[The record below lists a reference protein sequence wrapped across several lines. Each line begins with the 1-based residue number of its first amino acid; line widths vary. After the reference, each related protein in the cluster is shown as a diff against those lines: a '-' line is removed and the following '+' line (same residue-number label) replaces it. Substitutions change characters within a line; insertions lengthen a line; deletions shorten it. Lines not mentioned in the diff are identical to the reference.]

1 MSGGVNAAFL
11 PWQGELLTQALELK
25 KQQRLP
31 HAVLIDSAS
40 DQDISAFV
48 HYLSRLL
55 LCDAPQKLSTCESCE
70 ACRMLQS
77 GTYADFNYVTLE
89 PNDKTNKLSKNIK
102 IEQIRK
108 LIHEVSLTA
117 RYTRLKIAAIY
128 PAEAMNNSSAN
139 ALLKTLE
146 EPGAGVLLL
155 LVTHNKGRIP
165 ITLRSR
171 CQVWNI
177 KAADKNQAMTWLANQ
192 DMEQDE
198 AVRHLDYANGD
209 PVLALNLMQQGYAS
223 LVDEFKSNFSRFIR
237 GELSVAVLCKELRG
251 FESPLLRRLI
261 NRILSAYCYQM
272 SGANA
277 EAGAEVPQDRATIQ
291 ALLQLQQ
298 QAQHNLQVEENN
310 LDLQLQLED
319 VLISLKQI
327 LTRRTV

>member
-1 MSGGVNAAFL
+1 MSEEVNAAFL
-11 PWQGELLTQALELK
+11 PWQSELLTQALELK
-25 KQQRLP
+25 KQNRLP

-40 DQDISAFV
+40 NQDISAFV

-55 LCDAPQKLSTCESCE
+55 LCDAPENLSTCDTCE
-70 ACRMLQS
+70 ACRMLRS
-77 GTYADFNYVTLE
+77 GTYADFNFVTLE
-89 PNDKTNKLSKNIK
+89 PNEKTNKLSKNIK

-108 LIHEVSLTA
+108 LIHEVTLTS
-117 RYTRLKIAAIY
+117 RYNRLKIATIY

-146 EPGAGVLLL
+146 EPADGVLLL

-171 CQVWNI
+171 SQVWNL
-177 KAADKNQAMTWLANQ
+177 KAADKVQAMDWLT
-192 DMEQDE
+192 EQDIDQEE
-198 AVRHLDYANGD
+198 AILHLDFANGD
-209 PVLALNLMQQGYAS
+209 PILALSLKQQGYAA
-223 LVDEFKSNFSRFIR
+223 LIDKFKSHFSRFIR
-237 GELSVAVLCKELRG
+237 GEMSVSVLCKELKG

-261 NRILSAYCYQM
+261 DRILSAYCYQM

-277 EAGAEVPQDRATIQ
+277 GAEIASQHNQATTQ
-291 ALLQLQQ
+291 ALLQLQL
-298 QAQHNLQVEENN
+298 QAQRNLQVEENN

>member
-1 MSGGVNAAFL
+1 MSEQANAAFL
-11 PWQGELLTQALELK
+11 PWQSELLTRAVELK

-55 LCDAPQKLSTCESCE
+55 LCDAPENLVICESCE
-70 ACRMLQS
+70 ACRMLRS
-77 GTYADFNYVTLE
+77 GTYADFNFVTLE
-89 PNDKTNKLSKNIK
+89 PNEKTNKLSKNIK

-117 RYTRLKIAAIY
+117 RYNRLKIATIY
-128 PAEAMNNSSAN
+128 PAEAMSNSGAN

-146 EPGAGVLLL
+146 EPADRVLLL

-171 CQVWNI
+171 CQTWKI
-177 KAADKNQAMTWLANQ
+177 KAADKDQAITWLSENG
-192 DMEQDE
+192 MNEE
-198 AVRHLDYANGD
+198 ETTRYLDFANGD
-209 PVLALNLMQQGYAS
+209 PVLALNLKQQGYAT
-223 LVDEFKSNFSRFIR
+223 LIDQFKAHFSGFIR
-237 GELSVAVLCKELRG
+237 GEMSVTALCKDLRG
-251 FESPLLRRLI
+251 FESHLLRRLI
-261 NRILSAYCYQM
+261 DRILSAYCR
-272 SGANA
+272 SNT
-277 EAGAEVPQDRATIQ
+277 ETSVNSPQKKVMVQ
-291 ALLQLQQ
+291 ALLDLQL
-298 QAQHNLQVEENN
+298 QAQHNLLVEENN

>member
-1 MSGGVNAAFL
+1 MSDEVNAAFL
-11 PWQGELLTQALELK
+11 PWQSELLTRALELK

-55 LCDAPQKLSTCESCE
+55 LCDATQNLSTCESCE
-70 ACRMLQS
+70 ACRMLRS
-77 GTYADFNYVTLE
+77 GTYADFNFVTLE
-89 PNDKTNKLSKNIK
+89 PNEKTDKLSKNIK
-102 IEQIRK
+102 IEQVRK
-108 LIHEVSLTA
+108 LIHGVSLTA
-117 RYTRLKIAAIY
+117 RYARLKIAAIY
-128 PAEAMNNSSAN
+128 PAELMSNSGAN

-146 EPGAGVLLL
+146 EPAAGALLL

-171 CQVWNI
+171 CQVWKI
-177 KAADKNQAMTWLANQ
+177 KAADKNQATTWLADR
-192 DMEQDE
+192 DMDQEE
-198 AVRHLDYANGD
+198 AVRYLDFANGD
-209 PVLALNLMQQGYAS
+209 PVLALNLKQQGYAS
-223 LVDEFKSNFSRFIR
+223 LVDQFKSRFSRFIR

-261 NRILSAYCYQM
+261 DRILTAYCYQM
-272 SGANA
+272 SGANDGT
-277 EAGAEVPQDRATIQ
+277 GAESPQNKATAR
-291 ALLQLQQ
+291 ALLQLQL